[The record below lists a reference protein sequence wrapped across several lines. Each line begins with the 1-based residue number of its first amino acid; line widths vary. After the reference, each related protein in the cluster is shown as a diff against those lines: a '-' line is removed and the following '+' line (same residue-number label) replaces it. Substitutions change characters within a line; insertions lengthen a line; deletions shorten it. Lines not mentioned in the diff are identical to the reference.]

1 MTYLGEVASDSHLI
15 EGSATVT
22 GGQTVLL
29 QDPGQVSE
37 GQTLNVT
44 PGIWLCVLQPH
55 DFVSQ
60 RLSGLKSSAR
70 GLGSQTG
77 SQPLRGVL
85 VEGADI
91 LLRNLFTVLLLE
103 SHVVLKSRG

>member
-15 EGSATVT
+15 EGSATMT

-44 PGIWLCVLQPH
+44 PGIRLRVLQPH

-60 RLSGLKSSAR
+60 RLSWLESSAW

-91 LLRNLFTVLLLE
+91 LLCNLFTVLLLE
-103 SHVVLKSRG
+103 SHIVLKNKG